1 MDMLTVKPT
10 KNCRAKKDMTKKLKV
25 VYISSP
31 MKVKTSASRFR
42 SLVQELTGRD
52 SDISRYNAGYF
63 DPTAPTTSTQGD
75 GHVNSKPVDQLTQQ
89 GLLTGSESFLDNV
102 LSSEVFDHLDGILPP
117 YSLYK
122 S

>member
-1 MDMLTVKPT
+1 MQPT
-10 KNCRAKKDMTKKLKV
+10 KNCRAKKHMTKKLKV
-25 VYISSP
+25 VHISSP

-75 GHVNSKPVDQLTQQ
+75 GHVNSKRPVDQLTQQ
-89 GLLTGSESFLDNV
+89 GLFTGSDPFLDGV
-102 LSSEVFDHLDGILPP
+102 LSSEMFDHLDGIFPP
-117 YSLYK
+117 YSLYE